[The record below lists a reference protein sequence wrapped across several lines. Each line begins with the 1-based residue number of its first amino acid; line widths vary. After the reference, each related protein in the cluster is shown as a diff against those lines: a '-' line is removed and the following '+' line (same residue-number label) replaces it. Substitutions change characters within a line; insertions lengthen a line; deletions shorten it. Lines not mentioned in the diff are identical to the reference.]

1 MFSFD
6 YEPNSYPNRRGRF
19 SRGQPAMIE
28 LRHLRSLAAIA
39 DSGKLVAAAAR
50 VHLSQSALSHQI
62 RDIEAHYGISLFERT
77 RQGLRFTSAGERLL
91 ALARETLAAVATAER
106 DLVRLKGDARGEL
119 RIVLEC
125 HTCFDWLMPV
135 MDEFR
140 RRWPEVEVDLV
151 AGFHA
156 DPMRLIGEGKA
167 DLVIGSKPTARRAL
181 HVAPLF
187 RFEILVVMANEHRLR
202 TRRRLNA
209 DDLRGETLITYPVP
223 EARIDLIRQVLKPA
237 GIQLERRTAELTI
250 AIMQLVASRRGIAAL
265 PNWGVKS
272 YVDHDYVLSRRVGQA
287 GLWSELYAIAPKSL
301 AARPY
306 FADFVSIV
314 RDTCAAQLDGIEL
327 LSDDQ

>member
-1 MFSFD
+1 ML
-6 YEPNSYPNRRGRF
+6 
-19 SRGQPAMIE
+19 E
-28 LRHLRSLAAIA
+28 LRHLRSLIAIA
-39 DSGKLVAAAAR
+39 DSGKLVAAAER

-62 RDIEAHYGISLFERT
+62 RDIEAHYEVSLFERT
-77 RQGLRFTSAGERLL
+77 KQGLRFTAAGERLL
-91 ALARETLAAVATAER
+91 ALARETIAAVSAAER
-106 DLVRLKGDARGEL
+106 DLVRLKGDTRGEL

-156 DPMRLIGEGKA
+156 DPLRLLSDGKA
-167 DLVIGSKPTARRAL
+167 DVVIGSKPAIKRSL
-181 HVAPLF
+181 HIAPLF

-202 TRRRLNA
+202 NKRRVVS

-223 EARIDLIRQVLKPA
+223 EARIDLIREVLEPA
-237 GIQLERRTAELTI
+237 GIELERRTAELTI

-265 PNWGVKS
+265 PNWGVKN
-272 YVDHDYVLSRRVGQA
+272 YVDHDYVLAKRVGTQ
-287 GLWSELYAIAPKSL
+287 GLWSELYAV
-301 AARPY
+301 AAKGFASRPY
-306 FADFVSIV
+306 FDDFVTIV

-327 LSDDQ
+327 LAAQA

>member
-1 MFSFD
+1 
-6 YEPNSYPNRRGRF
+6 
-19 SRGQPAMIE
+19 MIE

-39 DSGKLVAAAAR
+39 DSGKLVAAATR

-62 RDIEAHYGISLFERT
+62 RDIEAHYGVSLFERT
-77 RQGLRFTSAGERLL
+77 RQGLRFTPAGERLL

-156 DPMRLIGEGKA
+156 DPMRLIAEGKA
-167 DLVIGSKPTARRAL
+167 DVVIGSKPRARRGL
-181 HVAPLF
+181 VVAPLF

-202 TRRRLNA
+202 NRRRLEA
-209 DDLRGETLITYPVP
+209 EDLRDETLITYPVP
-223 EARIDLIRQVLKPA
+223 ESRIDLIREVLDPA
-237 GIQLERRTAELTI
+237 HIKLERRTAELTI
-250 AIMQLVASRRGIAAL
+250 AIMQLVARRRGIAAL

-272 YVDHDYVLSRRVGQA
+272 YVDHDYVLARRVGA
-287 GLWSELYAIAPKSL
+287 KGLWSELYAVAPKAL
-301 AARPY
+301 ATRPY
-306 FADFVSIV
+306 FADFVTIV

-327 LSDDQ
+327 LSDDTPSSGISR